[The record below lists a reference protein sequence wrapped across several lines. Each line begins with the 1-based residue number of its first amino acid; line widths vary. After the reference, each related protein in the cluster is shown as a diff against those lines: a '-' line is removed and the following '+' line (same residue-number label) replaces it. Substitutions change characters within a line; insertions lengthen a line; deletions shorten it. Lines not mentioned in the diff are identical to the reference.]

1 MNGTATHQITIVYDA
16 SHRSYVKD
24 KLSKNILPP
33 YLETPKDIAIKTGE
47 TTYWTEL
54 YHRANFHFDRHEI
67 SVTAQKK
74 ILFSLQLT
82 PLGAPV
88 PRYKFLESSRRT
100 DFKL

>member
-54 YHRANFHFDRHEI
+54 YHRANFHFDRREI
-67 SVTAQKK
+67 SVTAQKN
-74 ILFSLQLT
+74 IIFLT
-82 PLGAPV
+82 VDSPGG
-88 PRYKFLESSRRT
+88 SRPMP
-100 DFKL
+100 